1 MSTLVNFLFLNV
13 GHFFAHLMMLIY
25 PVVALVLADD
35 LGRNYGDLLMLSIY
49 GLVAFG
55 AGSLPA
61 GWLGDRWSRSA
72 MMAVFF
78 IGIGAAGVLVG
89 MAQSEWQIAAAL
101 ALIGLFGSIY
111 HPVGIAMLTSTTT
124 RLGRD
129 LGINGVY
136 GNFGVAFAAIIAAGL
151 TEMISWRAAYI
162 VPGLCAIATGV
173 AYALLS
179 RRSSVEAEVVT
190 KKSGAAVIRLGRM
203 DQFRLLAVIAITG
216 AAGGV
221 IFNVMTIGLPK
232 IFDER
237 LPTIA
242 SSITE
247 VGGWVT
253 AVLAI
258 AGFSQIVIGELIDRY
273 PFKTVFL
280 GVLVI
285 EAPLHYIGATAIDW
299 MMLGTAL
306 PLMLLVF
313 GSIPIYDAI
322 VARYVA
328 DVWRA
333 RVYAAKYVLT
343 LGVSALAVPLIALFQ
358 ASPEGFTR
366 LFETLAVLAIVV
378 GLSAIMLPGGR
389 CETVSE

>member
-1 MSTLVNFLFLNV
+1 MSILVNFLFLNM

-25 PVVALVLADD
+25 PVVALVLADE

-49 GLVAFG
+49 GLIAFG

-89 MAQSEWQIAAAL
+89 LAQSERQIAAAL
-101 ALIGLFGSIY
+101 A
-111 HPVGIAMLTSTTT
+111 
-124 RLGRD
+124 
-129 LGINGVY
+129 
-136 GNFGVAFAAIIAAGL
+136 L

-162 VPGLCAIATGV
+162 VPGVCAIATGV
-173 AYALLS
+173 AYAVLS
-179 RRSSVEAEVVT
+179 RRPSGEVEILAAVAQ
-190 KKSGAAVIRLGRM
+190 KSGAAVIRLDRK
-203 DQFRLLAVIAITG
+203 DRFRLLAVIVITG

-242 SSITE
+242 SSITD
-247 VGGWVT
+247 VGVWVT

-273 PFKTVFL
+273 PFKIVFL

-285 EAPLHYIGATAIDW
+285 EAPLHYIAATAIDW
-299 MMLGTAL
+299 TMLGTAL

-358 ASPEGFTR
+358 ASSEGFTR

-378 GLSAIMLPGGR
+378 GLSAIMLPGR
-389 CETVSE
+389 RRETVSA

>member
-1 MSTLVNFLFLNV
+1 M
-13 GHFFAHLMMLIY
+13 
-25 PVVALVLADD
+25 
-35 LGRNYGDLLMLSIY
+35 
-49 GLVAFG
+49 
-55 AGSLPA
+55 
-61 GWLGDRWSRSA
+61 
-72 MMAVFF
+72 
-78 IGIGAAGVLVG
+78 
-89 MAQSEWQIAAAL
+89 
-101 ALIGLFGSIY
+101 
-111 HPVGIAMLTSTTT
+111 
-124 RLGRD
+124 
-129 LGINGVY
+129 
-136 GNFGVAFAAIIAAGL
+136 
-151 TEMISWRAAYI
+151 
-162 VPGLCAIATGV
+162 
-173 AYALLS
+173 
-179 RRSSVEAEVVT
+179 
-190 KKSGAAVIRLGRM
+190 
-203 DQFRLLAVIAITG
+203 
-216 AAGGV
+216 
-221 IFNVMTIGLPK
+221 
-232 IFDER
+232 
-237 LPTIA
+237 
-242 SSITE
+242 
-247 VGGWVT
+247 
-253 AVLAI
+253 LAI

-366 LFETLAVLAIVV
+366 LFETLAVLAVVV